1 MQPQSSVL
9 RKKEHTAMTTTE
21 IFIRTAHRLNA
32 TALMTKDEALREADA
47 LLAELQDTTQSRRI
61 YEHTKRVREAL
72 R

>member
-1 MQPQSSVL
+1 
-9 RKKEHTAMTTTE
+9 MTTTE